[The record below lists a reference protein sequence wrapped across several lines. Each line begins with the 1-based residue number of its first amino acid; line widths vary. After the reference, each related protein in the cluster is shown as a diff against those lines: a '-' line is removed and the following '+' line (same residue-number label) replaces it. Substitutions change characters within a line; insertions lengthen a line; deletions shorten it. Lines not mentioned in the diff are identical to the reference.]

1 MNMLQKNGQKSSPAR
16 GLIQKAL
23 SLSVLIPIFAL
34 LVAVMFPLVFNLSSY
49 VQSLILLAMSY
60 TIVVVGLN
68 ILLGYTGQLS
78 LGQGAF
84 FGIGAYT
91 FSILSALHGMSF
103 WIGLFA
109 GIIVPVLF
117 GFIIGLTTSKLSGH
131 YLAMVTISFQM
142 IVSIILN
149 NWRTLTNGPDGIT
162 GIPRPN
168 LFGLID
174 FSNDLNF
181 YYFSLVCVV
190 LVLWFAYRLKYSRLG
205 LALAAVREN
214 EMAAGVTGVRVYR
227 AKVMAFVLASGL
239 AGLGGVLYAAG
250 TNYISPD
257 PFGFAQS
264 VVFLSMSLVGG
275 SGSAYGGLLGAILLT
290 FLPEWLRFMKE
301 FYIAVYGFMVILA
314 VIFLPKGIWGL
325 TGILEKYFRK
335 PEEVEALELKE
346 FLPKLEFASEMM
358 SVKGLSKHFGG
369 LKAVDRVDFTITSGE
384 IKALIG
390 PNGSGKTTI
399 LNLLSGLYIPTGGKI
414 LFESQEIG
422 GLRPENIAALGIART
437 FQNIR
442 LFGDLSVL
450 ENIMVGQTCRT
461 QESLLTVAIPNRAA
475 REERNLISSKA
486 MATLKFVGLEDK
498 ADWSAKNLP
507 YGQQRLVEIARALAT
522 EPKLLLLDEP
532 AAGLNASET
541 DELVNLLKKLNQ
553 MGLSMLL
560 VEHDMSLVK
569 SLATTVTVLNF
580 GQKISEGTTE
590 HTLNDPLVVE
600 AYLGKEED
608 AYA

>member
-1 MNMLQKNGQKSSPAR
+1 MIEKNGEKSSPAS
-16 GLIQKAL
+16 GSAQKAL
-23 SLSVLIPIFAL
+23 SLSVLIPLFAL
-34 LVAVMFPLVFNLSSY
+34 LVAVMFPLVFNLSGY
-49 VQSLILLAMSY
+49 VLSLILLAMSY

-84 FGIGAYT
+84 FGIGAYAFAIIT
-91 FSILSALHGMSF
+91 SRLGMSF
-103 WIGLFA
+103 WIGLIA

-117 GFIIGLTTSKLSGH
+117 GFVIGLTTSKLSGH

-142 IVSIILN
+142 IVSLVLN
-149 NWRTLTNGPDGIT
+149 NWKALTNGPDGIT
-162 GIPRPN
+162 GIPRPS

-174 FSNDLNF
+174 FQNDLNF
-181 YYFSLVCVV
+181 YYLSMAIVV
-190 LVLWFAYRLKYSRLG
+190 IVLWFAYRLKYSRLG
-205 LALAAVREN
+205 RAMAAVREN

-264 VVFLSMSLVGG
+264 VVFLTMSLVGG
-275 SGSAYGGLLGAILLT
+275 SGSAYGGLLGAVLLT
-290 FLPEWLRFMKE
+290 FLPEWLRFLKE
-301 FYIAVYGFMVILA
+301 IYIAVYGFMVILA
-314 VIFLPKGIWGL
+314 VLFLPKGIWDL
-325 TGILEKYFRK
+325 TRIFEKFFRK
-335 PEEVEALELKE
+335 SREGEALELKE
-346 FLPKLEFASEMM
+346 FLPKPELASVMM

-369 LKAVDRVDFTITSGE
+369 LKAVDSVDFAVTSGE

-399 LNLLSGLYIPTGGKI
+399 LNLLSGLYIPTGGEI
-414 LFESQEIG
+414 LFENQEIG
-422 GLRPENIAALGIART
+422 GRRPENIATLGIART

-442 LFGDLSVL
+442 LFGDLSVI

-461 QESLLTVAIPNRAA
+461 QESLLSVVIPNRRA
-475 REERNLISSKA
+475 REERNLIRSKA
-486 MATLKFVGLEDK
+486 MATLKFVGLQDK

-541 DELVNLLKKLNQ
+541 DSLVDLLKTLNE

-580 GQKISEGTTE
+580 GQKISEGNTE

-600 AYLGKEED
+600 AYLGKEEE

>member
-1 MNMLQKNGQKSSPAR
+1 MNMLEENGKTSRPVR
-16 GLIQKAL
+16 GSAQKAL
-23 SLSVLIPIFAL
+23 SLSVLIPLLAL
-34 LVAVMFPLVFNLSSY
+34 IVAVLFPLIFNLSGY
-49 VQSLILLAMSY
+49 VLSLILLAMSY

-84 FGIGAYT
+84 FGIGAYA
-91 FSILSALHGMSF
+91 FAILSARHGLPF
-103 WIGLFA
+103 WIGLLA
-109 GIIVPVLF
+109 GIMVPVLF
-117 GFIIGLTTSKLSGH
+117 GFVIGLTTSKLSGH

-142 IVSIILN
+142 IVSLVLN
-149 NWRTLTNGPDGIT
+149 NWKTLTNGPDGIT
-162 GIPRPN
+162 GIPRPS

-174 FSNDLNF
+174 FKNDLNF
-181 YYFSLVCVV
+181 YYLSLIFVV
-190 LVLWFAYRLKYSRLG
+190 IVLWFAYRLKYSRLG
-205 LALAAVREN
+205 RAMAAVREN

-227 AKVMAFVLASGL
+227 AKVMAFVLASGM

-250 TNYISPD
+250 SNYISPD

-264 VVFLSMSLVGG
+264 VVFLTMSLVGG
-275 SGSAYGGLLGAILLT
+275 SGSAYGGLLGAVLLT
-290 FLPEWLRFMKE
+290 FLPEWLRFLKE
-301 FYIAVYGFMVILA
+301 IYIAVYGFMVILA
-314 VIFLPKGIWGL
+314 VLFLPQGIWGL
-325 TGILEKYFRK
+325 TRILEKYFRK
-335 PEEVEALELKE
+335 SQEVEALELKE
-346 FLPKLEFASEMM
+346 FLPKLEFASDMM

-369 LKAVDRVDFTITSGE
+369 LKAVDRVDFTVTSGE

-399 LNLLSGLYIPTGGKI
+399 LNLLSGLYMPTGGEI
-414 LFESQEIG
+414 LFDSQRIG
-422 GLRPENIAALGIART
+422 GRRPEDIAALGIART

-442 LFGDLSVL
+442 LFGDLSVI

-461 QESLLTVAIPNRAA
+461 QESLLSVAIPNRRA
-475 REERNLISSKA
+475 RQERNLIRSKA
-486 MATLKFVGLEDK
+486 MATLKFVGLQDK

-541 DELVNLLKKLNQ
+541 DKLVDLLKKLNE

-580 GQKISEGTTE
+580 GQKISEGNTE

-600 AYLGKEED
+600 AYLGKEEE

>member
-1 MNMLQKNGQKSSPAR
+1 MNMLKGNEKHRMPAR
-16 GLIQKAL
+16 GPAQKAL
-23 SLSVLIPIFAL
+23 SLSVLVPLFAL
-34 LVAVMFPLVFNLSSY
+34 LVAALFPLVFNLSGY
-49 VQSLILLAMSY
+49 VLSLVLLAMCY

-84 FGIGAYT
+84 FGIGAYA
-91 FSILSALHGMSF
+91 FAILSASHGLSF
-103 WIGLFA
+103 WIGFLA

-117 GFIIGLTTSKLSGH
+117 GFVIGLTTSKLSGH

-142 IVSIILN
+142 IVSLVLN
-149 NWRTLTNGPDGIT
+149 NWKVLTNGPDGIT
-162 GIPRPN
+162 DIPRPS
-168 LFGLID
+168 LFGLIN
-174 FSNDLNF
+174 FKNDLNF
-181 YYFSLVCVV
+181 YYFSLFFVI
-190 LVLWFAYRLKYSRLG
+190 LVLLFAYRLKYSRLG
-205 LALAAVREN
+205 RAMAAVREN

-227 AKVMAFVLASGL
+227 AKVMAFVLASGM

-250 TNYISPD
+250 SNYISPD
-257 PFGFAQS
+257 PFSFAQS
-264 VVFLSMSLVGG
+264 VVFLTMSLVGG
-275 SGSAYGGLLGAILLT
+275 SGSAYGGLLGAVLLT
-290 FLPEWLRFMKE
+290 FLPEWLRFLKE
-301 FYIAVYGFMVILA
+301 IYIAVYGFMVILA
-314 VIFLPKGIWGL
+314 VLFLPKGIWGL
-325 TGILEKYFRK
+325 TQVLEKYFRK
-335 PEEVEALELKE
+335 SQEVEALELKE
-346 FLPKLEFASEMM
+346 FLPKPEFASDMM

-369 LKAVDRVDFTITSGE
+369 LKAVDRVDFTVTCGE

-414 LFESQEIG
+414 LFDSQEIG
-422 GLRPENIAALGIART
+422 GRRPEDIAALGIART

-442 LFGDLSVL
+442 LFGDLSVI
-450 ENIMVGQTCRT
+450 ENVMVGQTCRT
-461 QESLLTVAIPNRAA
+461 KEGLLSVAVPNQQA
-475 REERNLISSKA
+475 RKERNLIRSKA
-486 MATLKFVGLEDK
+486 MATLKFVGLQDK

-541 DELVNLLKKLNQ
+541 DELVNLLKKLNR

-590 HTLNDPLVVE
+590 HTLQDPLVVE
-600 AYLGKEED
+600 AYLGKEEE